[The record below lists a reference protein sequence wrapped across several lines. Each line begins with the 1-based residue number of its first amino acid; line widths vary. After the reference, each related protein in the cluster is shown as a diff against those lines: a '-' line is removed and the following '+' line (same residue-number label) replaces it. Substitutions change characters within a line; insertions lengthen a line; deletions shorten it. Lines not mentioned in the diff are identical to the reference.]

1 MAIIV
6 NTNISTGYTTLID
19 AFAKANNLELRL
31 STIDEN
37 VENPKLRITY
47 EDNSDT
53 AFQITFMSMRHLG
66 FENMLCDYLIRCGV
80 AAELIPTGR
89 ASIKRDMK
97 KLEQDWEEHKKKIGL
112 TR

>member
-6 NTNISTGYTTLID
+6 NTNISTGYITLID
-19 AFAKANNLELRL
+19 AFAKANNLKLKL

-37 VENPKLRITY
+37 VGNPKLRITY

-80 AAELIPTGR
+80 AAGLIPIGR
-89 ASIKRDMK
+89 AAVERDMK
-97 KLEQDWEEHKKKIGL
+97 KLEQDWEERRKELGF
-112 TR
+112 R